1 MKLTYKKG
9 KQDKIH
15 ISVDG
20 EYSFT
25 VDEAYFL
32 SMGIWNGKEVD
43 ADELE
48 EIKETVNIRRAY
60 NYAVSLLSRRDHSVK
75 ELMMKLKQKGYEEGS
90 EEAIEKLINGGYV
103 SDERFARLYVRELH
117 TLKKYGKRRIEQEL
131 YRKGIDRNTVR
142 EVLEETDFDES
153 ELVTLIERKYGRYL
167 DTEKGVA
174 KAVNGL
180 LRMGYSYGEIRDALR
195 TISES
200 TGDGSLCYPD
210 EC

>member
-32 SMGIWNGKEVD
+32 SLGIYSGKEID
-43 ADELE
+43 SDELE
-48 EIKETVNIRRAY
+48 ELRQTVAIRRAY
-60 NYAVSLLSRRDHSVK
+60 NYAVSLLARRDHSEK
-75 ELMMKLKQKGYEEGS
+75 ELKDKLLLKGYKEGAD
-90 EEAIEKLINGGYV
+90 EAIEKLRNGGYV
-103 SDERFARLYVRELH
+103 SDEHFARLYTRELQ

-131 YRKGIDRNTVR
+131 YRKGIDRDIIR
-142 EVLEETDFDES
+142 EVLDETEFEES
-153 ELVTLIERKYGRYL
+153 ELVSLIERKYSRYL
-167 DTEKGVA
+167 GDEKGVQ
-174 KAVNGL
+174 KTVNAL

-195 TISES
+195 HIGENTE
-200 TGDGSLCYPD
+200 TEGEVYYD
-210 EC
+210 

>member
-43 ADELE
+43 SDELD
-48 EIKETVNIRRAY
+48 EIRETVNVRRAY
-60 NYAVSLLSRRDHSVK
+60 NYAVDLLSRRDHSVK
-75 ELMMKLKQKGYEEGS
+75 ELMTKLSQKGYIQGT
-90 EEAIEKLINGGYV
+90 EEAISKLRDSGYV

-131 YRKGIDRNTVR
+131 YRKGIDRDIIRVI
-142 EVLEETDFDES
+142 LDETDFDEG
-153 ELVTLIERKYGRYL
+153 ELVALIERKYARYL
-167 DTEKGVA
+167 SDEKGIQ
-174 KAVNGL
+174 KTVNSL

-195 TISES
+195 TINENAE
-200 TGDGSLCYPD
+200 LND
-210 EC
+210 EVIYE